1 MNNPRVFIS
10 AGELSGDI
18 VGARLV
24 AELRRRDP
32 STHFAG
38 TGGARLAAAGVEI
51 IHDTNEIGVVG
62 VTEVAKTAPAVFA
75 AYRAIRRQLRRSRF
89 DVAVLI
95 GNDVFNTFLGRW
107 LRRRGIPTLSYFP
120 PQPWVWRSLA
130 RWMAPSFDAIAAS
143 FPDEQEVYARA
154 GAHRPVRFVGHYLA
168 DDLQPVNHDT
178 RQAARRALELPADS
192 RVVALLPGSRGD
204 ELAALTQVL
213 LDAAGRLA
221 DRDPSLRFVAANAVG
236 TPRLPDAISRH
247 AIAARTSVSADS
259 HTVIR
264 SADLVLIASGT
275 ASLEAA
281 LLGVPMVIVYKLSAI
296 TNLVVRAAIALGL
309 IEAYVVGLPNLLL
322 RRNVVPEVL
331 QERATAAIVADEA
344 WSCLSNPDRLRR
356 MQAELAPI
364 AGMLSGPQ
372 SIAQVADMVRACAA
386 SNAAAAR
393 RSHWP
398 VTPAPAVS
406 TVERD

>member
-1 MNNPRVFIS
+1 MGIPRVFIS

-24 AELRRRDP
+24 EELRRRDP
-32 STHFAG
+32 RTQFAG

-51 IHDTNEIGVVG
+51 IHDTNDIGVVG
-62 VTEVAKTAPAVFA
+62 VTEVAKTAPAVLA
-75 AYRAIRRQLRRSRF
+75 AYRAIRRQLQANRF

-143 FPDEQEVYARA
+143 FPDEQQVYSRA
-154 GAHRPVRFVGHYLA
+154 AGQRPVRFVGHYLA
-168 DDLQPVNHDT
+168 DDLQPVDGSA
-178 RQAARRALELPADS
+178 RDAARRTLGLPTES

-213 LDAAGRLA
+213 LDAAGLLA
-221 DRDPSLRFVAANAVG
+221 DRDPSLRFVAANAAG
-236 TPRLPDAISRH
+236 TSRLPDAISRH
-247 AIAARTSVSADS
+247 AIAAKTCVSADS

-281 LLGVPMVIVYKLSAI
+281 LLGVPMVIVYKLSTI
-296 TNLVVRAAIALGL
+296 TNLVVRAAIGLGL
-309 IEAYVVGLPNLLL
+309 IDAYVVGLPNLLL
-322 RRNVVPEVL
+322 RQRVVPEVL
-331 QERATAAIVADEA
+331 QKRATAPNVANEA
-344 WSCLSNPDRLRR
+344 WACLASPERLRR
-356 MQAELAPI
+356 MRTDVAPI
-364 AGMLSGPQ
+364 AGLLSGPR

-386 SNAAAAR
+386 ARASAAR
-393 RSHWP
+393 QPLWS
-398 VTPAPAVS
+398 VAPAAAVS
-406 TVERD
+406 TLERD